1 MPNPNI
7 TTRYAGEVY
16 EKILA
21 KASTGNEL
29 FQQGLIH
36 VFVNV
41 QDSLSIPRMQLSKIM
56 QKRKEMPTSDDSKG
70 NLDIDERL
78 LKPKDAMVYIEFNPR
93 QFEHFWRKWQPTGNL
108 VFEELPANI
117 QSQLLEMIVSQLG
130 EELGEAFIT
139 CEYGDG
145 EDQFFDGI
153 LTRIAAA
160 EDTVRAT
167 CSSTSQKARL
177 RAVWKATDP
186 KIRERKEFVFLMSQ
200 ADWDE
205 YDDEMTDQ
213 HHKGA
218 DPTEQNVRKFKG
230 HRVAPLSGMPDG
242 VIIGTLCSPDP
253 NKTNLFAAVNL
264 VDDFNAIL
272 IDKVTNAGEKYFC
285 KMLLKADT
293 QIAWDELCTL
303 LDNRETADAGEG
315 SNANEGSSEDPVAPT
330 IKNGARTVTL
340 KATATAVKRTYATSN
355 GADVTAEVED
365 GVDWLNVSVDH
376 NQVTFTPQAFAYN
389 SEAAANT
396 RSATVTIGIA
406 DTDVE
411 IEVTVTQPMAAE

>member
-1 MPNPNI
+1 MPNPTIN
-7 TTRYAGEVY
+7 TRYAGEVY

-21 KASTGNEL
+21 KAATGNEL
-29 FQQGLIH
+29 FQRGLIH
-36 VFVNV
+36 VFTNV
-41 QDSLSIPRMQLSKIM
+41 QDKLAIPRIQLSKIL
-56 QKRKEMPTSDDSKG
+56 QKRKEMPTSSDAKG
-70 NLDIDERL
+70 NITIDERVL
-78 LKPKDAMVYIEFNPR
+78 EPKDAMVYIEFNPR

-139 CEYGDG
+139 CEYGEGD
-145 EDQFFDGI
+145 EQFFDGI

-160 EDTVRAT
+160 SGTVRAT
-167 CSSTSQKARL
+167 CTSTSQKARL
-177 RAVWKATDP
+177 RAVWKATEA

-230 HRVAPLSGMPDG
+230 HRVEPLAGMPDG
-242 VIIGTLCSPDP
+242 VIIGTLCSVDP

-264 VDDFNAIL
+264 TNDFNAIL

-303 LDNRETADAGEG
+303 LDNREASADE
-315 SNANEGSSEDPVAPT
+315 EDPT
-330 IKNGARTVTL
+330 ISGATSVNL
-340 KATATAVKRTYATSN
+340 KATATPANRTYATSN
-355 GADVTAEVED
+355 GAGVTAEVDTE
-365 GVDWLNVSVDH
+365 GADWLEVSV
-376 NQVTFTPQAFAYN
+376 NGNKVTFTPQAFAYDAQ
-389 SEAAANT
+389 AAANT
-396 RSATVTIGIA
+396 RSATVIIGIEG
-406 DTDVE
+406 TDAE
-411 IEVTVTQPMAAE
+411 LEVTVTQPMAAE